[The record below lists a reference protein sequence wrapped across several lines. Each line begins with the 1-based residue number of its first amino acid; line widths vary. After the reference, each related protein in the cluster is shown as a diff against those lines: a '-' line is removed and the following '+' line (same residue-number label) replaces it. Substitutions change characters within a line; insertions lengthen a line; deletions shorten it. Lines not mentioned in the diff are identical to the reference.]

1 MLSAMIAQIGQNG
14 LFGCSDEHCAMLP
27 SVHHPRYETLRAHLK
42 ALRQGAGLTQV
53 QLAQRLSVDQS
64 YLSKIE
70 RGERYMDV
78 LFYLDWC
85 RACAVAP
92 DEAVMKL
99 VEAGA

>member
-1 MLSAMIAQIGQNG
+1 
-14 LFGCSDEHCAMLP
+14 MLP
-27 SVHHPRYETLRAHLK
+27 SVHHPRYQVLRSHLK
-42 ALRQGAGLTQV
+42 ALRKTAGLTQV
-53 QLAQRLSVDQS
+53 ELAQRLSVDQS

-78 LFYLDWC
+78 LFYLEWC

-92 DEAVMKL
+92 DQAIQKL